1 MSQDRYDVV
10 VVGGGATGSATAWAL
25 ARSGHRVALVE
36 ERTSMDETGLD
47 LVRLGHADPDR
58 TRLALLTHQWWQ
70 ILEQESGAELLALT
84 GCVEHGPVE
93 ALRPLVETLLVS
105 DIPFEYLTGP
115 EASARWPWMAFD
127 DRVVVQPV
135 AGVADAAR
143 AVLTLQEQ
151 AALHGTEIRR
161 GTRAVRLERLD
172 DGVRVHVSSSGPAD
186 ALAWGGAATGDGASL
201 DARAVVVAAGPR
213 SAELVGD
220 IIGLPRSRSVH
231 DHRVEGTSR
240 ASLPRDQ
247 GPAFVH
253 RVDAVAH
260 GSARG
265 ALGPDDG
272 YPEQGVRGYHSPDGS
287 VTVVSR
293 AGSVDRA
300 LLDRYAAAWFPGVAL
315 SDGPPSTR
323 TRSDGPIVLDRSG
336 RVVVG
341 VGLGV
346 HGVAFAP
353 GTGHVLATLAE
364 DALGFARHH
373 DDPDAFDRNPFA
385 LAALVPAG

>member
-1 MSQDRYDVV
+1 MAQDRYDVA

-25 ARSGHRVALVE
+25 ARSGHRVVLVE
-36 ERTSMDETGLD
+36 ERTSPADSGLD

-70 ILEQESGAELLALT
+70 ILEQESGAELLTLT

-115 EASARWPWMAFD
+115 EASLRWPWLAFD

-135 AGVADAAR
+135 AGVADAGR
-143 AVLTLQEQ
+143 TILTCQEQ
-151 AALHGTEIRR
+151 AALHGAEIRR
-161 GTRAVRLERLD
+161 GTRAVRVERLD
-172 DGVRVHVSSSGPAD
+172 DGVRVHVA
-186 ALAWGGAATGDGASL
+186 GANPEKAAGCATIEA
-201 DARAVVVAAGPR
+201 AAVVVAAGPA
-213 SAELVGD
+213 SAELLAEIVE
-220 IIGLPRSRSVH
+220 LPSSRPVR
-231 DHRVEGTSR
+231 DHRTQG
-240 ASLPRDQ
+240 ASTEPVPGDR

-260 GSARG
+260 GAARG
-265 ALGPDDG
+265 PLGPDDG
-272 YPEQGVRGYHSPDGS
+272 YPVDGVRGYHEPDGS
-287 VTVVSR
+287 LTVVSR
-293 AGSVDRA
+293 TED
-300 LLDRYAAAWFPGVAL
+300 LDRTVLDEYVAAWLPGVTLADQPVPVTTRH
-315 SDGPPSTR
+315 DGPL
-323 TRSDGPIVLDRSG
+323 VLDRLG

-353 GTGHVLATLAE
+353 GAGHVLATLAE
-364 DALGFARHH
+364 DALGHARLY
-373 DDPDAFDRNPFA
+373 DDPEAFDRAPFA
-385 LAALVPAG
+385 LTALVPTP

>member
-1 MSQDRYDVV
+1 MAQDRYDVV

-36 ERTSMDETGLD
+36 ERTSLAETGLD

-58 TRLALLTHQWWQ
+58 TRLALLAHQWWQ
-70 ILEQESGAELLALT
+70 ILEQESGAELLTLT

-151 AALHGTEIRR
+151 AALHGAELRR
-161 GTRAVRLERLD
+161 GTRAVRVERLD
-172 DGVRVHVSSSGPAD
+172 DGVRVHVTHAGPPD
-186 ALAWGGAATGDGASL
+186 PLAWGGDAVAEVSTL
-201 DARAVVVAAGPR
+201 DAQAVVVTAGAR
-213 SAELVGD
+213 SAELLDDVVV
-220 IIGLPRSRSVH
+220 LPPSRSVR
-231 DHRVEGTSR
+231 DHRVGGTS
-240 ASLPRDQ
+240 AGSAPRDQ

-253 RVDAVAH
+253 RVDPAAH

-265 ALGPDDG
+265 SLGPDDG
-272 YPEQGVRGYHSPDGS
+272 YPEVGVRGYHAPDG
-287 VTVVSR
+287 TLAVVSR
-293 AGSVDRA
+293 TDAVDRA
-300 LLDRYAAAWFPGVAL
+300 ALDGYAAAWLPGVTLTA
-315 SDGPPSTR
+315 GPATTTAR
-323 TRSDGPIVLDRSG
+323 TDGPIVLDRLG

-364 DALGFARHH
+364 DALGFARLY
-373 DDPDAFDRNPFA
+373 DDPDQFDRGPFA
-385 LAALVPAG
+385 LTTLVDAV

>member
-1 MSQDRYDVV
+1 VAQDRFDVV

-25 ARSGHRVALVE
+25 ARSGHHVVLVE
-36 ERTSMDETGLD
+36 ERTSLAETGLD

-70 ILEQESGAELLALT
+70 ILEQESGAELLTLT

-105 DIPFEYLTGP
+105 DIPFEYLTGQ
-115 EASARWPWMAFD
+115 EASARWPWMTFD

-151 AALHGTEIRR
+151 AALHGAEIRR

-172 DGVRVHVSSSGPAD
+172 DGVRVHVSAADPAD
-186 ALAWGGAATGDGASL
+186 PLAWGGASVAGGSTI
-201 DARAVVVAAGPR
+201 DAVAVVVAAGPG
-213 SAELVGD
+213 SVELLGD
-220 IIGLPRSRSVH
+220 VVALPATRAVH
-231 DHRVEGTSR
+231 DHHVGGTAVDR
-240 ASLPRDQ
+240 LPVDQ

-253 RVDAVAH
+253 RADATAH
-260 GSARG
+260 SSARG
-265 ALGPDDG
+265 SLGPDDG
-272 YPEQGVRGYHSPDGS
+272 YPDEGVRGYHSPDGAL
-287 VTVVSR
+287 TVVR
-293 AGSVDRA
+293 RTGSADRPD
-300 LLDRYAAAWFPGVAL
+300 LDAYAAAWLPGVSL
-315 SDGPPSTR
+315 SDGPVSAATR
-323 TRSDGPIVLDRSG
+323 HDGPIVLDRLG

-353 GTGHVLATLAE
+353 GTGHVLASLAE
-364 DALGFARHH
+364 DALGFARLY
-373 DDPDAFDRNPFA
+373 DDPDSFDRGPFA
-385 LAALVPAG
+385 LTALVPAG